1 MDTDGACTFT
11 RKLSFA
17 KERYDQLTVHMKSWR
32 TLKTER
38 YNYQLGLLSIP
49 QSQYDFLWVDS
60 FPLFTRE
67 KESNTLRSTHHPF
80 TAPCPE
86 DLELLNSD
94 PEKAKN
100 FLDTCNLQ
108 SACGKLTLQTGC
120 VCVFARS
127 MLSTMIW

>member
-1 MDTDGACTFT
+1 MGVYVHTQALLQKKDTISTNIDCPHE
-11 RKLSFA
+11 KLDNLA
-17 KERYDQLTVHMKSWR
+17 
-32 TLKTER
+32 TEC

-67 KESNTLRSTHHPF
+67 KESNTLSSTHHPF

-94 PEKAKN
+94 PEKVKN
-100 FLDTCNLQ
+100 FLDTFSLDAENWL
-108 SACGKLTLQTGC
+108 
-120 VCVFARS
+120 
-127 MLSTMIW
+127 